1 MTERQELAPE
11 RVSSPP
17 IEVSPI
23 AIAILVEAGEWPG
36 EDALAATAKAA
47 LAAAVDVLALEIGEP
62 PELSLV
68 FTDDAHIREL
78 NAAWRGK
85 DKPTNV
91 LSFPAEENDDRY
103 LGDVAIAYGVVRRE
117 ARQSGK
123 RFADHLTHLAVHGTL
138 HLLGHDHMKPREA
151 ERMEGL
157 EREILAEFGISDPY
171 APIPAK
177 SRREAAKRHV

>member
-1 MTERQELAPE
+1 MTRRAV
-11 RVSSPP
+11 RS
-17 IEVSPI
+17 I
-23 AIAILVEAGEWPG
+23 AIAI
-36 EDALAATAKAA
+36 EDAKWKTLP
-47 LAAAVDVLALEIGEP
+47 AAARARMKKAVLRAMAREKAGGSFTLLLTSDARVKALNG
-62 PELSLV
+62 L
-68 FTDDAHIREL
+68 F
-78 NAAWRGK
+78 RGK

-177 SRREAAKRHV
+177 SRRKAAKRHV